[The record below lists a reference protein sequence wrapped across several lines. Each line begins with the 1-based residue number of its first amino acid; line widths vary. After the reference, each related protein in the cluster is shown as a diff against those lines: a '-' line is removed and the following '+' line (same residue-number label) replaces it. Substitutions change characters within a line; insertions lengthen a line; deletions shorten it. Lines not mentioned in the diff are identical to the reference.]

1 MADTINNTLGKVA
14 AELKDSNKRFALAQ
28 KDAQG
33 TLGIGKAN
41 SAVLNSVGGAIKDNL
56 KQSGAGFSAFIDQME
71 ALPVFGAVSKIGK
84 TLGGKFFSKMRQK
97 REDKLLAKQL
107 GISEQE
113 VANRRIEQELI
124 MAEKSKN
131 EELLRAAAALG
142 YSAEQFEQL
151 TNAQQNEGMTAEEVE
166 NAREARRD
174 NAKLVTAVEG
184 VSDNLEGLEV
194 SQDGESKNMF
204 SGILDSVKGFIP
216 AIIPAL
222 TGLGT
227 TIMGGLTALGLKIM
241 LSARSGLGRMGRLF
255 KRIPGVS
262 QLGKVFSKSL
272 SGLKGA
278 GSVVAK
284 TVTSAPKAIA
294 GAAKVGGKLALKGAA
309 TAAKFIPGVGLAV
322 TAAMGIFD
330 GMSAG
335 IEEYK
340 KSGKLGAA
348 VKEGIAGAASGLTFG
363 LVSQESISAGMD
375 KIGEFAKGA
384 WDGYTGIVSGA
395 VSGVGTVLNSAVD
408 GFENLTGL
416 TVPTNLTE
424 VKDAVSNTIS
434 SAVSGFNNLTG
445 LSVPENL
452 SELKTAVSD
461 GLSNAAKGFNNLT
474 GLSLPTNLT
483 ELKDSVASTF
493 DNIGAGF
500 TNLTGIEVPTFDDLS
515 AKVGA
520 FADNMKENIA
530 KGWEGIT
537 NMASD
542 AWGGVKGFFGFGG
555 DDDTEEKNL
564 KQEKIEKIKDQKLAN
579 DMEMEEI
586 SQRMDKF
593 EKGKNAYLGR
603 DTKKK
608 YNKDE
613 ARFNELMAENES
625 LDQDLSTASITY
637 PTEMQYGFAGDSG
650 GRVFYKYTPDGEI
663 QIAKNQEEASLEYK
677 SPTSSNVTPLD
688 SPRTVEQTSMLQQSN
703 STAAQIAR
711 DYMKNDGNTTVV
723 NAPQNSTVTNMNGGG
738 GGTVIPTV
746 MTDNSSASQAAYAN
760 V

>member
-1 MADTINNTLGKVA
+1 MADTINTTLSKVA
-14 AELKDSNKRFALAQ
+14 SELKDTNKRFAQASEN
-28 KDAQG
+28 AQG
-33 TLGIGKAN
+33 TLGIGRAN
-41 SAVLNSVGGAIKDNL
+41 SAVLGSVGGAIKDNL

-142 YSAEQFEQL
+142 YSAEQFEKL

-184 VSDNLEGLEV
+184 VSDNLENLEV
-194 SQDGESKNMF
+194 TQDGESKGMF
-204 SGILDSVKGFIP
+204 GGILDSVKGFVP
-216 AIIPAL
+216 AIGAAL

-241 LSARSGLGRMGRLF
+241 LSARSGLGRIGRLF

-272 SGLKGA
+272 VGLKGA
-278 GSVVAK
+278 GGAVAK
-284 TVTSAPKAIA
+284 TVKAAPKAIA
-294 GAAKVGGKLALKGAA
+294 GAAKVGGKVALRGAA

-340 KSGKLGAA
+340 KSGKLGTA

-363 LVSQESISAGMD
+363 LVSQESISAGMTA
-375 KIGEFAKGA
+375 IGDA
-384 WDGYTGIVSGA
+384 A
-395 VSGVGTVLNSAVD
+395 VKTVD
-408 GFENLTGL
+408 GIKNAATAGFDKAKELTKLGVAKFEELTGL

-593 EKGKNAYLGR
+593 EKGKNAYRGR

-613 ARFNELMAENES
+613 ARFNELMAENEG

>member
-1 MADTINNTLGKVA
+1 
-14 AELKDSNKRFALAQ
+14 
-28 KDAQG
+28 
-33 TLGIGKAN
+33 
-41 SAVLNSVGGAIKDNL
+41 
-56 KQSGAGFSAFIDQME
+56 
-71 ALPVFGAVSKIGK
+71 
-84 TLGGKFFSKMRQK
+84 
-97 REDKLLAKQL
+97 
-107 GISEQE
+107 
-113 VANRRIEQELI
+113 
-124 MAEKSKN
+124 
-131 EELLRAAAALG
+131 
-142 YSAEQFEQL
+142 
-151 TNAQQNEGMTAEEVE
+151 
-166 NAREARRD
+166 
-174 NAKLVTAVEG
+174 
-184 VSDNLEGLEV
+184 
-194 SQDGESKNMF
+194 
-204 SGILDSVKGFIP
+204 
-216 AIIPAL
+216 
-222 TGLGT
+222 
-227 TIMGGLTALGLKIM
+227 
-241 LSARSGLGRMGRLF
+241 
-255 KRIPGVS
+255 
-262 QLGKVFSKSL
+262 
-272 SGLKGA
+272 
-278 GSVVAK
+278 
-284 TVTSAPKAIA
+284 
-294 GAAKVGGKLALKGAA
+294 
-309 TAAKFIPGVGLAV
+309 
-322 TAAMGIFD
+322 

-340 KSGKLGAA
+340 KSGKLGSA

-363 LVSQESISAGMD
+363 LVSQESISNGMD
-375 KIGEFAKGA
+375 AIGGFFKSGWNGFTGFVGDAVGGIKDVGSKIIG
-384 WDGYTGIVSGA
+384 
-395 VSGVGTVLNSAVD
+395 SAVD

-416 TVPTNLTE
+416 DVPENLTE
-424 VKDAVSNTIS
+424 LKDAVGNTIS

-593 EKGKNAYLGR
+593 EKGENAYRGR

-608 YNKDE
+608 YNIDE
-613 ARFNELMAENES
+613 ARFNELMAENEG

-637 PTEMQYGFAGDSG
+637 PTEMQYGFAGDSVE
-650 GRVFYKYTPDGEI
+650 RVFYKYTPDGEI
-663 QIAKNQEEASLEYK
+663 QVAKNQEEASLEYK
-677 SPTSSNVTPLD
+677 SPISSDVTPLD
-688 SPRTVEQTSMLQQSN
+688 SPRTVEQTSML
-703 STAAQIAR
+703 
-711 DYMKNDGNTTVV
+711 
-723 NAPQNSTVTNMNGGG
+723 
-738 GGTVIPTV
+738 
-746 MTDNSSASQAAYAN
+746 
-760 V
+760 

>member
-1 MADTINNTLGKVA
+1 MADTINTTLSKVA
-14 AELKDSNKRFALAQ
+14 SELKDTNKRFAQASEN
-28 KDAQG
+28 AQG
-33 TLGIGKAN
+33 TLGIGRAN
-41 SAVLNSVGGAIKDNL
+41 SAVLGSVGGAIKDNL

-142 YSAEQFEQL
+142 YSAEQFEKL

-184 VSDNLEGLEV
+184 VSDNLENLEV
-194 SQDGESKNMF
+194 TQDGESKGMF
-204 SGILDSVKGFIP
+204 GGILDSVKGFVP
-216 AIIPAL
+216 AIGAAL

-241 LSARSGLGRMGRLF
+241 LSARSGLGRIGRLM

-272 SGLKGA
+272 VGLKGA
-278 GSVVAK
+278 GGAVAK
-284 TVTSAPKAIA
+284 TVKAAPKAIA
-294 GAAKVGGKLALKGAA
+294 GAAKVGGKVALRGAA

-340 KSGKLGAA
+340 KSGKLGTA

-363 LVSQESISAGMD
+363 LVSQESISAGMTA
-375 KIGEFAKGA
+375 IGDA
-384 WDGYTGIVSGA
+384 A
-395 VSGVGTVLNSAVD
+395 VKTVD
-408 GFENLTGL
+408 GIKNAATAGFDKAKELTKLGVAKFEELTGL

-424 VKDAVSNTIS
+424 IKDAVGKGLT
-434 SAVSGFNNLTG
+434 AAAEGFNNLTG
-445 LSVPENL
+445 LSI
-452 SELKTAVSD
+452 
-461 GLSNAAKGFNNLT
+461 
-474 GLSLPTNLT
+474 PTNLT

-493 DNIGAGF
+493 DAVGAGF

-520 FADNMKENIA
+520 FADNMKDNIA

-537 NMASD
+537 NMASN
-542 AWGGVKGFFGFGG
+542 AWSGVKGFFGFGG

-613 ARFNELMAENES
+613 ARFNELMAANEG
-625 LDQDLSTASITY
+625 LDQDLSTASATY
-637 PTEMQYGFAGDSG
+637 PTEMQHGFVSNGAE
-650 GRVFYKYTPDGEI
+650 RVFYKYTPTGEI
-663 QIAKNQEEASLEYK
+663 EVAKNQEAAAEEYANITPIPPKSAEVSAPDGGGKTVQQMSTYEKKVARLEAKKANMGQNQGNATVINAPNNSV
-677 SPTSSNVTPLD
+677 TSS
-688 SPRTVEQTSMLQQSN
+688 
-703 STAAQIAR
+703 
-711 DYMKNDGNTTVV
+711 
-723 NAPQNSTVTNMNGGG
+723 GGG
-738 GGTVIPTV
+738 GSPTIPVSTR
-746 MTDNSSASQAAYAN
+746 DNSSASTAASVAAY
-760 V
+760 

>member
-1 MADTINNTLGKVA
+1 MAETLNDSLVKVTEELKEANTRSLEATKELGKVTA
-14 AELKDSNKRFALAQ
+14 ATKASYKEVGESVRESLGINKLKDMVMSLPGMNIAKAVGGVVMKKRREKQEQMNLA
-28 KDAQG
+28 KR
-33 TLGIGKAN
+33 LGITRNQLLLQKA
-41 SAVLNSVGGAIKDNL
+41 
-56 KQSGAGFSAFIDQME
+56 
-71 ALPVFGAVSKIGK
+71 
-84 TLGGKFFSKMRQK
+84 
-97 REDKLLAKQL
+97 
-107 GISEQE
+107 EQE
-113 VANRRIEQELI
+113 VVLAKEEESKKLIEAAEKLGFNTDRIAKVNEEGNIELNGSLRESNGQFVSKANASAEANLSALKDFGTSVSEKMPETPSFTKSGPSGASASEDAGEERRITEAQLNEQEKQTSLLQQLVDGGLG
-124 MAEKSKN
+124 EKGEKGEKEKGGFLEKLGS
-131 EELLRAAAALG
+131 LRLAL
-142 YSAEQFEQL
+142 
-151 TNAQQNEGMTAEEVE
+151 M
-166 NAREARRD
+166 
-174 NAKLVTAVEG
+174 
-184 VSDNLEGLEV
+184 GL
-194 SQDGESKNMF
+194 
-204 SGILDSVKGFIP
+204 
-216 AIIPAL
+216 PAL
-222 TGLGT
+222 LAGKLKALKLG
-227 TIMGGLTALGLKIM
+227 
-241 LSARSGLGRMGRLF
+241 
-255 KRIPGVS
+255 
-262 QLGKVFSKSL
+262 
-272 SGLKGA
+272 
-278 GSVVAK
+278 AK
-284 TVTSAPKAIA
+284 TVASTVASKAGGLVR
-294 GAAKVGGKLALKGAA
+294 GAKPLAKVALRGAA
-309 TAAKFIPGVGLAV
+309 TAAKFIPGIGLAV

>member
-1 MADTINNTLGKVA
+1 MADTINTTLSKVA
-14 AELKDSNKRFALAQ
+14 SELKDTNKRFAQASEN
-28 KDAQG
+28 AQG
-33 TLGIGKAN
+33 TLGIGRAN
-41 SAVLNSVGGAIKDNL
+41 SAVLGSVGGAIKDNL

-142 YSAEQFEQL
+142 YSAEQFEKL

-184 VSDNLEGLEV
+184 VSDNLENLEV
-194 SQDGESKNMF
+194 TQDGESKGMF
-204 SGILDSVKGFIP
+204 GGILDSVKGFVP
-216 AIIPAL
+216 AIGAAL

-241 LSARSGLGRMGRLF
+241 LSARSGLGRIGRLM

-272 SGLKGA
+272 VGLKGA
-278 GSVVAK
+278 GGAVAK
-284 TVTSAPKAIA
+284 TVKAAPKAIA
-294 GAAKVGGKLALKGAA
+294 GAAKVGGKVALRGAA

-340 KSGKLGAA
+340 KSGKLGTA

-363 LVSQESISAGMD
+363 LVSQESISAGMTA
-375 KIGEFAKGA
+375 IGDA
-384 WDGYTGIVSGA
+384 A
-395 VSGVGTVLNSAVD
+395 VKTVD
-408 GFENLTGL
+408 GIKNAATAGFDKAKELTKLGVAKFEELTGL

-424 VKDAVSNTIS
+424 IKDAVGKGLT
-434 SAVSGFNNLTG
+434 AAAEGFNNLTG
-445 LSVPENL
+445 LSI
-452 SELKTAVSD
+452 
-461 GLSNAAKGFNNLT
+461 
-474 GLSLPTNLT
+474 PTNLT

-493 DNIGAGF
+493 DAVGAGF

-520 FADNMKENIA
+520 FADNMKDNIA

-537 NMASD
+537 NMASN
-542 AWGGVKGFFGFGG
+542 AWSGVKGFFGFGG

-613 ARFNELMAENES
+613 ARFNELMAANEG
-625 LDQDLSTASITY
+625 LDQDLSTASATY
-637 PTEMQYGFAGDSG
+637 PTEMQHGFVSNGAE
-650 GRVFYKYTPDGEI
+650 RVFYKYTPTGEI
-663 QIAKNQEEASLEYK
+663 EVAKNQEAAAEEYANITPIPPKSAEVSAPDGGGKTVQQMSTYEKKVARLEAK
-677 SPTSSNVTPLD
+677 KANMGQNQGNA
-688 SPRTVEQTSMLQQSN
+688 TV
-703 STAAQIAR
+703 I
-711 DYMKNDGNTTVV
+711 
-723 NAPQNSTVTNMNGGG
+723 NAPQNSTVTNMNSGGG
-738 GGTVIPTV
+738 STIIPTV
-746 MTDNSSASQAAYAN
+746 MTDNSSASQAAFAN
-760 V
+760 F

>member
-1 MADTINNTLGKVA
+1 MADTVNESLSKITD
-14 AELKDSNKRFALAQ
+14 ELKQSNKRFDKSIQSAQSITGLA
-28 KDAQG
+28 G
-33 TLGIGKAN
+33 AN
-41 SAVLNSVGGAIKDNL
+41 SVILGSVGGAIKDNL
-56 KQSGAGFSAFIDQME
+56 VKSTAGFGSFIDQLEQM
-71 ALPVFGAVSKIGK
+71 PVFGAVSKIGK

-97 REDKLLAKQL
+97 KQDKLLADQL
-107 GISEQE
+107 GISREE
-113 VANRRIEQELI
+113 VENRRLEQELLA
-124 MAEKSKN
+124 AEKEKN
-131 EELLRAAAALG
+131 DKLFDAATALG
-142 YSAEQFEQL
+142 YSAEQFQIL
-151 TNAQQNEGMTAEEVE
+151 TNEKENSKMTADEVE
-166 NAREARRD
+166 AAREVRRD
-174 NAKLVTAVEG
+174 NQKLISAIEG
-184 VSDNLEGLEV
+184 VGDNIENSESSDEDKGV
-194 SQDGESKNMF
+194 FG
-204 SGILDSVKGFIP
+204 GILASIKGFIP
-216 AIIPAL
+216 AIGPLL

-227 TIMGGLTALGLKIM
+227 TLLGGLTALGSFIVLGLKK
-241 LSARSGLGRMGRLF
+241 LPGLGRAAGRGIA
-255 KRIPGVS
+255 RG
-262 QLGKVFSKSL
+262 GRAAA
-272 SGLKGA
+272 GLARGGLRA
-278 GSVVAK
+278 V
-284 TVTSAPKAIA
+284 A
-294 GAAKVGGKLALKGAA
+294 GAAKFL
-309 TAAKFIPGVGLAV
+309 PGIGLAV
-322 TAAMGIFD
+322 TAGMGIFD
-330 GMSAG
+330 GLTAG

-340 KSGKLGAA
+340 KSGKIGAA
-348 VKEGIAGAASGLTFG
+348 VKEGFSGAVSGLTFG
-363 LVSQESISAGMD
+363 LISQETISNGLTSIGD
-375 KIGEFAKGA
+375 FAKGA
-384 WDGYTGIVSGA
+384 WDGYTTIVSDA

-445 LSVPENL
+445 LNVPENL

-530 KGWEGIT
+530 KGWESVT
-537 NMASD
+537 NMASN
-542 AWGGVKGFFGFGG
+542 AWSGVKGFFGFGG

-613 ARFNELMAENES
+613 ARFNELMAANEG
-625 LDQDLSTASITY
+625 LDQDLSTASATY
-637 PTEMQYGFAGDSG
+637 PTEMQFGYVGNGAE
-650 GRVFYKYTPDGEI
+650 RVFYKYTPDGEI
-663 QIAKNQEEASLEYK
+663 EVAKNQEAASLEYT
-677 SPTSSNVTPLD
+677 SPISSNVTPLD
-688 SPRTVEQTSMLQQSN
+688 SPRTVEQTSMLQKSN
-703 STAAQIAR
+703 STAAQVAR
-711 DYMKNDGNTTVV
+711 DYMQNGGNTTVV
-723 NAPQNSTVTNMNGGG
+723 NAPQTTNNTSTSGGG
-738 GGTVIPTV
+738 GSTMIPTV
-746 MTDNSSASQAAYAN
+746 MSDNSSASQAANAN
-760 V
+760 I

>member
-1 MADTINNTLGKVA
+1 MADTINTTLSKVA
-14 AELKDSNKRFALAQ
+14 SELKDTNKRFAQASEN
-28 KDAQG
+28 AQG
-33 TLGIGKAN
+33 TLGIGRAN
-41 SAVLNSVGGAIKDNL
+41 SAVLGSVGGAIKDNL
-56 KQSGAGFSAFIDQME
+56 KKSGAGFSAFIDQME

-142 YSAEQFEQL
+142 YTVEQFEKL
-151 TNAQQNEGMTAEEVE
+151 TNAQQNEGMTAAEVE
-166 NAREARRD
+166 KSREDRRD

-184 VSDNLEGLEV
+184 VSDNLENLEV
-194 SQDGESKNMF
+194 GQDGESKSMF
-204 SGILDSVKGFIP
+204 SGILSSIKGFIP

-227 TIMGGLTALGLKIM
+227 TIMGGLSLLGLKIM
-241 LSARSGLGRMGRLF
+241 LSAKSGLARMGSLF
-255 KRIPGVS
+255 KRIPGVT

-272 SGLKGA
+272 GGLKGA
-278 GSVVAK
+278 AGG
-284 TVTSAPKAIA
+284 VTKAVSAAPKAVA
-294 GAAKVGGKLALKGAA
+294 GVAKAGGKLALRGVA

-340 KSGKLGAA
+340 KSGKIGAA
-348 VKEGIAGAASGLTFG
+348 VKEGFAGAVSGLTFG
-363 LVSQESISAGMD
+363 LISQETISNGLTSVGD
-375 KIGEFAKGA
+375 FAKGA
-384 WDGYTGIVSGA
+384 WDGYTGLVS
-395 VSGVGTVLNSAVD
+395 SAVD
-408 GFENLTGL
+408 GVGSVLN
-416 TVPTNLTE
+416 
-424 VKDAVSNTIS
+424 

-445 LSVPENL
+445 LNV
-452 SELKTAVSD
+452 
-461 GLSNAAKGFNNLT
+461 
-474 GLSLPTNLT
+474 PTNLT
-483 ELKDSVASTF
+483 ELRDSVASTF
-493 DNIGAGF
+493 DEVGAGF

-515 AKVGA
+515 AKVSA

-537 NMASD
+537 NMASN
-542 AWGGVKGFFGFGG
+542 AWSGVKGFFGFGG
-555 DDDTEEKNL
+555 DDNTEEKNL

-625 LDQDLSTASITY
+625 LGNDLATSSATY
-637 PTEMQYGFAGDSG
+637 PTEMQFGYVSNGAEK
-650 GRVFYKYTPDGEI
+650 VFYNYTPTGEI
-663 QIAKNQEEASLEYK
+663 VVAKNQQKASEEYGAIK
-677 SPTSSNVTPLD
+677 TPILTQTD
-688 SPRTVEQTSMLQQSN
+688 TPRTITQTSMLQKSN
-703 STAAQIAR
+703 SVAAQIAR
-711 DYMKNDGNTTVV
+711 EYMAKDSATTTVV
-723 NAPQNSTVTNMNGGG
+723 NAPNNSTTVSSGGG
-738 GGTVIPTV
+738 GQTILPVTMSDG
-746 MTDNSSASQAAYAN
+746 SSASQAASAN
-760 V
+760 Y